1 MHFFPMRIIP
11 YVVIF
16 FECFSQSGRSYF
28 MGFLWGFL
36 ACSDKKTLTRIAG
49 SCPFVFR
56 HVSGWSRFLAKSKW
70 SLEVLQDRLVQFII
84 SLLGD
89 ELLFRGQYLVAVI
102 DTSLMAIFG
111 KKMAG
116 VQRWHDHSGNAD
128 RGGYIRG
135 HHWGLIGILVCRA
148 KQWICL
154 PIIARLIFGKQVPA
168 WTCEQEGIRK
178 ASFWDQSLALCFD
191 LVRKVKHPLIIIAD
205 AYFSKAPFIKGLRG
219 ENIILVSRLRNDAVG
234 WKKLPPQRQKRRGR
248 PKSKGEQMRLRN
260 LLKAMPVQTA
270 SILRY
275 GKEKIVH
282 FVSTELFLRQA
293 PFPVKVV
300 VVKTASNPL
309 ILVCSSETISAED
322 IIQLYAARF
331 SIETAIEQMK
341 GSLGWCDYQCYTP
354 IAFHRFVNLICFA
367 ASWWKT
373 VSLCIPVSSWY
384 KNFSPKPYINQTQT
398 SFGLMRQVIRQYAL
412 QQLIFSKF
420 ALRANLLKNIRL
432 RQQLIRLT
440 C

>member
-1 MHFFPMRIIP
+1 MHFFPTGIIP
-11 YVVIF
+11 YILIF
-16 FECFSQSGRSYF
+16 IECFNQAGCNYF
-28 MGFLWGFL
+28 IGFLWGFL
-36 ACSDKKTLTRIAG
+36 ACADKKTLTRIAG
-49 SCPFVFR
+49 SCPFLFR
-56 HVSGWSRFLAKSKW
+56 HISGWSRFLARSKW
-70 SLEVLQDRLVQFII
+70 SLEILQDHLVQFIV

-89 ELLFRGQYLVAVI
+89 ELLFRKQYLVAGI
-102 DTSLMAIFG
+102 DTSLMAVFG
-111 KKMAG
+111 RKMAG

-135 HHWGLIGILVCRA
+135 HHWGLIGLLICRA
-148 KQWICL
+148 RQWICL
-154 PIIARLIFGKQVPA
+154 PIIARLIFGKQKPA
-168 WTCEQEGIRK
+168 WICGQEGIQK

-191 LVRKVKHPLIIIAD
+191 LARKVKHSLIIIAD
-205 AYFSKAPFIKGLRG
+205 AYFSKAPFIKGLAT

-234 WKKLPPQRQKRRGR
+234 WKKLSAQREKYRGR
-248 PKSKGEQMRLRN
+248 PKTKGEEIRLRD
-260 LLKAMPVQTA
+260 LFRSMPLQTA

-275 GKEKIVH
+275 GKEEIVH
-282 FVSTELFLRQA
+282 FVSTEIFLRQI

-300 VVKTASNPL
+300 TVKTASYPL
-309 ILVCSSETISAED
+309 ILVCSSMTISPED

-341 GSLGWCDYQCYTP
+341 GSLGWCDYQCYTF

-373 VSLCIPVSSWY
+373 LSLCTDVSSWC
-384 KNFSPKPYINQTQT
+384 KDFSPMLYINHTQT
-398 SFGLMRQVIRQYAL
+398 SFGFMRQVIRQHAL

-440 C
+440 S